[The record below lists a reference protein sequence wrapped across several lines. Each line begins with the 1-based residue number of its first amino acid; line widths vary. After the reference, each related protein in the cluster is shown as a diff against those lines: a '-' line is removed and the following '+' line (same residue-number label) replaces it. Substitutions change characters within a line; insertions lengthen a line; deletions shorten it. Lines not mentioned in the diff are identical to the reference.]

1 MVYRINKKIGSWN
14 FSGKVA
20 ENFIDHA
27 KKSIPGYSE
36 GHNLIVSLS
45 DFFLENN
52 SICYDI
58 GSSTGELLFKL
69 SNYTNKK
76 VKKFIGIEF
85 EKNMIKLSNKN
96 RKKFDKK
103 NNIRFIHNTI
113 QKIKL
118 EPSNMIISYYTL
130 QFIPPRIRQI
140 IINKIFKSLRWGG
153 CFVMFEK
160 IRGEDARFQDIYT
173 SLYSDFKEKNK
184 LPISEI
190 FNKQKSLRGIL
201 EPFSNYGNVSML
213 KRAGFKDIS
222 CIYQNISFKGY
233 LAIK

>member
-1 MVYRINKKIGSWN
+1 MVYRIKKKIGSWN
-14 FSGKVA
+14 FSGKVP
-20 ENFIDHA
+20 ENFISHA

-36 GHNLIVSLS
+36 GHDLIVSLS
-45 DFFLENN
+45 DFFLEDG

-58 GSSTGELLFKL
+58 GSSTGELLLKL

-76 VKKFIGIEF
+76 VKKFIGIEP
-85 EKNMIKLSNKN
+85 EKSMLEIANKK
-96 RKKFDKK
+96 RKKLDKK
-103 NNIRFIHNTI
+103 NNIKFTHNTI

-118 EPSNMIISYYTL
+118 GSSSMIISYYTI
-130 QFIPPRIRQI
+130 QFIPPRIRQVV
-140 IINKIFKSLRWGG
+140 INKIFKSLKWGG

-173 SLYSDFKEKNK
+173 SLYNDFKEKNK
-184 LPISEI
+184 LSMIEI

-201 EPFSNYGNVSML
+201 EPFSNYGNTGML

-222 CIYQNISFKGY
+222 SFYQNISFKGY